1 MLIIHGGPGQSE
13 ASFAYYVEPVP
24 SVYTTVYYD
33 QRGAGKTLQKNA
45 TDGEDV
51 TFETL
56 FEDLVETV
64 RYLKRKYQKEKIII
78 QGHSWGAI
86 LGPRYAYQFPEDVL
100 FYIGAA
106 QVIDYVHG
114 ERINIEKLK
123 RLAAGNERSYRTIEA
138 IERKLDSAKGLSDI
152 KDLNRINSKYGLSI
166 NFKKVSRIAM
176 KSPVLGFADVLA
188 MIRAQKR
195 NIHLL
200 DFLSTFSAT
209 TMTDFRVPVYFIHG
223 ENDGQVPISQV
234 KDYYEN
240 ITAPD
245 KGFFPIAGA
254 GHISAVDNLD
264 GVLAAM
270 GEIQGQFERLH
281 SSEG

>member
-1 MLIIHGGPGQSE
+1 MAREKQ
-13 ASFAYYVEPVP
+13 Y
-24 SVYTTVYYD
+24 
-33 QRGAGKTLQKNA
+33 KKNP

-78 QGHSWGAI
+78 QGHSWGTI
-86 LGPRYAYQFPEDVL
+86 LGLRYAHQFTEDVL
-100 FYIGAA
+100 FYIGAG
-106 QVIDYVHG
+106 QVIDYMHG
-114 ERINIEKLK
+114 ERINLQKMK
-123 RLAAGNERSYRTIEA
+123 RLAAGSERSYRTIEA
-138 IERKLDSAKGLSDI
+138 IERKLDSAKGYLPV
-152 KDLNRINSKYGLSI
+152 KDLNKIKKKYGLGI
-166 NFKKVSRIAM
+166 NFMKVSRIAM
-176 KSPVLGFADVLA
+176 KSPVFGFTDVLA
-188 MIRAQKR
+188 MIRAQKQ
-195 NIHLL
+195 NVHLL
-200 DFLSTFSAT
+200 NFLSTFSAMK
-209 TMTDFRVPVYFIHG
+209 MTNFRVPVYFIHG

-234 KDYYEN
+234 KDYFET

-245 KGFFPIAGA
+245 KGFFSITCA

-270 GEIQGQFERLH
+270 GEIQGRFERLH